1 MTRHLLAGIICT
13 VLALATTVAQAQF
26 SSISLEASQN
36 VTDFYFKDSNGN
48 PDKNYTPSL
57 SFGYALGY
65 RYGMANGLMIGAK
78 VGYRKAGATYVYDA
92 INYSWNMDYLE
103 FRINFGYSYFFK
115 KWGFHAKVQPYVS
128 YLLSANQTLNNEDL
142 NIKNSGDIISYDYG
156 FFVSPGFSY
165 AISDKFRVNLD
176 YNYMLGLANLEK
188 NQAQTSNNTLMGVTL
203 GFSFKFVDAASGF
216 NQNQQKRNKGGADK
230 N

>member
-1 MTRHLLAGIICT
+1 MTRKLLAGIICM
-13 VLALATTVAQAQF
+13 VLALSTSVVHAQF

-48 PDKNYTPSL
+48 PDKNYAPSL

-78 VGYRKAGATYVYDA
+78 IGHRKAGATYVYDA
-92 INYSWNMDYLE
+92 INYSWKMDYLE
-103 FRINFGYSYFFK
+103 FRINFGYSYFLK
-115 KWGFHAKVQPYVS
+115 KWGFHAKVQPYIS
-128 YLLSANQTLNNEDL
+128 YMVSANQTLNNEDL
-142 NIKNSGDIISYDYG
+142 NIKQSGDMLSYDYG

-165 AISDKFRVNLD
+165 GISDKFRVNLD
-176 YNYMLGLANLEK
+176 YNYMLGLANLET

-216 NQNQQKRNKGGADK
+216 LQNQQKRKGKGDK
-230 N
+230 E